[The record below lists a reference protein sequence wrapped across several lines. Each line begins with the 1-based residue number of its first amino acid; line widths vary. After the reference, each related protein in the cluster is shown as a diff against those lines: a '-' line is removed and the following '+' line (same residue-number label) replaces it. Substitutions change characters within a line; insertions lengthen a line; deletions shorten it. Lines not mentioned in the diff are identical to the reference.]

1 MASLGDK
8 LGEGRTRL
16 IFLDDGTGA
25 EEQGDPVCPFL
36 EQAAE
41 GQNKTK

>member
-8 LGEGRTRL
+8 LGDGRTRL

-25 EEQGDPVCPFL
+25 EEQGDSAGPVL

-41 GQNKTK
+41 E